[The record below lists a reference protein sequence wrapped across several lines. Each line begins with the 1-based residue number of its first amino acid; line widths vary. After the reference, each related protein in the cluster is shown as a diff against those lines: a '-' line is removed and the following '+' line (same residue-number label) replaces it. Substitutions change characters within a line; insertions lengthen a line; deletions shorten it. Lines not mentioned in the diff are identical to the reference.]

1 MINTFNNLI
10 GDVKGY
16 HRSRVRR
23 QVESNVQISSQ
34 AIAEQSD
41 RALRRH
47 VIDCL
52 QRFPVYAAYVED
64 HCGRLPQTPEHVVL
78 EELPIWTKAKQRELF
93 ASLDSPP
100 IPGAFVHATGG
111 STGVPTQFYMTRES
125 YEWRTAVSDRGYSWA
140 GAEPGRRS
148 VFVWGAPVKE
158 PTGLAKCKDAFLHR
172 LQNRWF
178 FNSFDFS
185 DDRKRECCDLINRIR
200 PKVIVGYA
208 GNLVELALFVADTP
222 KALRWKCARAVTA
235 AEGLQPEQRE
245 ILETHLTN
253 DVFMSY
259 GSREFMLI
267 AMEAEDHSGLYL
279 SEDNLR
285 VEIVDENDKPLP
297 DEETGRILI
306 TDLHN
311 PATPF
316 IRYEIGDLG
325 AFAPPSD
332 SDILPFRKLARV
344 NGRLQEQIL
353 LADGTKRTA
362 LLFPHLL
369 KEFEWI
375 SGYQVYQKT
384 PGTIQLRILTKTEIT
399 SFGRDGVAKLIQSF
413 TSPDLT
419 IEVIRV
425 DHLEKSPNGKTPI
438 VVSVPSSNTGIPAS

>member
-1 MINTFNNLI
+1 MIRTLNNFI

-16 HRSRVRR
+16 HRSRIRK
-23 QVESNVQISSQ
+23 QVAQNAQAASQ

-41 RALRRH
+41 RALGQH
-47 VIDCL
+47 VIECL
-52 QRFPVYAAYVED
+52 ERFPVYAAYVEN

-93 ASLDSPP
+93 TSLDSPP

-111 STGVPTQFYMTRES
+111 STGIPTQFHMTRES

-158 PTGLAKCKDAFLHR
+158 PTGLAKCKDASLHR

-200 PKVIVGYA
+200 PEVVVGYA
-208 GNLVELALFVADTP
+208 GNLVDLALYVAEHPD
-222 KALRWKCARAVTA
+222 LLQWKSARVVTA
-235 AEGLQPEQRE
+235 AEGLQAEQRE
-245 ILETHLTN
+245 ILKANLT
-253 DVFMSY
+253 DEVFISY

-267 AMEAEDHSGLYL
+267 AMEAGDHSGLYV
-279 SEDNLR
+279 SEDNVY
-285 VEIVDENDKPLP
+285 VEVVDDHGAPVP
-297 DEETGRILI
+297 DGETGRLLV

-325 AFAPPSD
+325 AFASRTD
-332 SDILPFRKLARV
+332 SDILPFRKLTAV
-344 NGRLQEQIL
+344 NGRTQERIV
-353 LADGTKRTA
+353 LADGSERTA

-375 SGYQVYQKT
+375 TGYQVYQEE
-384 PGTIQLRILTKTEIT
+384 PGMIQLRLLTRTEMP
-399 SFGRDGVAKLIQSF
+399 SAGRDEVTKLVQSF
-413 TSPDLT
+413 TSPDLK
-419 IEVIRV
+419 IEILRV
-425 DHLEKSPNGKTPI
+425 EHLEQSQNGKTPI
-438 VVSVPSSNTGIPAS
+438 VISLLRTS